1 MDYLAATFPRPQ
13 GTSTAQ
19 RRAPAAAGV
28 VLQLPLLVHLVM
40 QSCFGWGITQRTQQQ
55 LPAQE
60 QGEHEQGEQEQ
71 GEQEQGDLVRRL
83 SSSSSSSSRQELG
96 TWNSEKNA
104 CGAGAC
110 WLVVAMSTFRF
121 LSSCISLLAEKST

>member
-28 VLQLPLLVHLVM
+28 VLQLSLLVHLVM

-60 QGEHEQGEQEQ
+60 QGEHEQGEHEQGEQEQ

-83 SSSSSSSSRQELG
+83 SSSSSSSRQELG

-104 CGAGAC
+104 CGAGRRGL
-110 WLVVAMSTFRF
+110 LVG
-121 LSSCISLLAEKST
+121 CCYEYISVLE